1 MNWSPIPP
9 AVAAV
14 VAVAVSLTRR
24 ITTILLESSISMP
37 EAETLS
43 LYIFGGRAVGF
54 VLVYGLLLGVAYR
67 VGRRDADAIDLG
79 ATTLAAG
86 VAGGIAYLLG
96 TGAVLLWA
104 GPAQNVIVAVGTV
117 GGAAGAGVE
126 LAVVSFAGLAL
137 GRSRISG

>member
-24 ITTILLESSISMP
+24 ITTIALESSIDIP
-37 EAETLS
+37 DPGTLS
-43 LYIFGGRAVGF
+43 LYAFGGRAVGF
-54 VLVYGLLLGVAYR
+54 LLVYGLLLGVAYQ
-67 VGRRDADAIDLG
+67 VGRRRGDALDIG

-86 VAGGIAYLLG
+86 VVGGVAFLVG

-104 GPAQNVIVAVGTV
+104 GPQQGVIVAVGTV
-117 GGAAGAGVE
+117 GAAAGAGVE

-137 GRSRISG
+137 GRSRINY